1 VSGALDAW
9 KFRSGAAFARFWRG
23 LASAAALASAPS
35 VGVHVERRAVMS
47 GDAIEVEVVIREAA
61 PGASLNVQG
70 ELDYE
75 GARVPVRLWPSTA
88 PGVFHGRIIAPRF
101 DGTAAIKVTVTR
113 SGESELLHGEAAV
126 VIAPRPGPAAA
137 QATPATLDALAS
149 SQSGAY
155 IADGDIGRLR
165 AAIDRAF
172 PSHDAPI
179 EIRPMRSVWW
189 LLPFVLCLGAE
200 WKWRRE
206 NGLR

>member
-1 VSGALDAW
+1 MEL
-9 KFRSGAAFARFWRG
+9 RQ
-23 LASAAALASAPS
+23 
-35 VGVHVERRAVMS
+35 RAVIAV
-47 GDAIEVEVVIREAA
+47 GAQAVPDAERQVEVVIREAA

-70 ELDYE
+70 ELDYD

-101 DGTAAIKVTVTR
+101 DGTAAIKVAVTR

-149 SQSGAY
+149 SHSGAY